1 MNDSSNTSATESQPQ
16 LSYEAIPQLVPIAV
30 IILLTNGVVFLLF
43 YKRKGL
49 RTPPNYLLLS
59 LAISDIMTGL
69 INIPL
74 FLSELILN
82 QTSVLIP
89 ALRGTSAVFHNV
101 ISFSI
106 AYHIT
111 AITAEKYLAVVNPFG
126 RNMMTTK
133 TAAKVALAVW
143 LWSTLL
149 GTIPAS
155 WFEDWLAWEGIALY
169 LQAGYNIICLVIVFL
184 FPFSFILYAYC
195 IMFRAVSSKAGLTKS
210 LQRKNSRAFKKAA
223 NEKKAMII
231 LLSMAIAFAV
241 CWMPWFTLM
250 LTYSLIYIE
259 WLPEEHASP
268 LEPAAHIFVIVR
280 YVSSA
285 INPLLYTFFKQDF
298 WNAFRVV
305 VLKKP
310 PRRPSLSMRVVSQRT
325 RGSEQIDKLLLE
337 ENIGKSS
344 GTSL

>member
-1 MNDSSNTSATESQPQ
+1 MNDSSNTSATESQPR

-43 YKRKGL
+43 YKRKSL

-74 FLSELILN
+74 FLSEFILN
-82 QTSVLIP
+82 QTVLIP
-89 ALRGTSAVFHNV
+89 ALRGTSTVFHNV

-111 AITAEKYLAVVNPFG
+111 AITAEKYMAVVNPFG

-143 LWSTLL
+143 LWSPLL
-149 GTIPAS
+149 GTIPAC
-155 WFEDWLAWEGIALY
+155 WFERWFAWEGIALY

-210 LQRKNSRAFKKAA
+210 LQRKNSQAFKKAA
-223 NEKKAMII
+223 NERKAMII
-231 LLSMAIAFAV
+231 LLSMAIGFAV
-241 CWMPWFTLM
+241 CWVPWFTLV
-250 LTYSLIYIE
+250 LTYSLIRIG
-259 WLPEEHASP
+259 WLPEEHTSP
-268 LEPAAHIFVIVR
+268 LAPAAHIFVIVR

-298 WNAFRVV
+298 WRAFRVV
-305 VLKKP
+305 MLKKP
-310 PRRPSLSMRVVSQRT
+310 PRRPPLSMRLVTQRT

-337 ENIGKSS
+337 ENVGKSS